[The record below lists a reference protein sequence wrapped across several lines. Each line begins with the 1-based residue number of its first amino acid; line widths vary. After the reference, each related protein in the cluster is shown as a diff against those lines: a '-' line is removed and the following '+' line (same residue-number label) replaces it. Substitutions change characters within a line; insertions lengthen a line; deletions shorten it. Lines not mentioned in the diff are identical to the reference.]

1 MANNLE
7 FLKGVIQEMKDN
19 NLYGTLPVMESP
31 QGPKV
36 TMGGK
41 EYISLSSNSYLNLT
55 NHPRLKAAAQEM
67 LETYGVGTGAVRQI
81 AGTID
86 IHNKVE
92 EKLAKFKDTPSA
104 LLFVAGIAANRG
116 TIQALMEKGDVI
128 ISDELN
134 HGSII
139 DGVRLTKADRKIY
152 PHSDMDG
159 LKKALEE
166 SKGANKTLVVTDG
179 VFSMDGDI
187 AKLDQIVELT
197 EQYGAITMVD
207 DAHGDG
213 VLGKDGRGIISHY
226 KLEGRVDIDMG
237 TLSKA
242 FGCLGGYIA
251 GVPELRDYMTNRAR
265 SFIFTTS
272 LPPAVIGAISAVI
285 DVVQEEPEH
294 LKNLWDNGNYL
305 KKELSALGFNTG
317 HSETPITPVIVGDGK
332 NANEL
337 AAGLI
342 GEGIFTKPIVYPLVA
357 KDKARIRVMVNSG
370 HTREDLDYCV
380 QKFGEIGKRLGI
392 IK

>member
-1 MANNLE
+1 MANHLA
-7 FLKGVIQEMKDN
+7 FLQDKIKDMKDN
-19 NLYGTLPVMESP
+19 NLYGALPVMESP
-31 QGPKV
+31 QGPRV
-36 TMGGK
+36 IMNGK
-41 EYISLSSNSYLNLT
+41 EVISLSSNSYLNLT
-55 NHPRLKAAAQEM
+55 SHPRMKQAAQEM
-67 LETYGVGTGAVRQI
+67 LEKYGVGTGAVRQI
-81 AGTID
+81 AGTIT
-86 IHNKVE
+86 IHNEVE
-92 EKLAKFKDTPSA
+92 EKLAKYKGTESA
-104 LLFVAGIAANRG
+104 LIFVAGIAANRG

-166 SKGANKTLVVTDG
+166 SKGANNTLVVTDG

-187 AKLDQIVELT
+187 AKLPEIAELA
-197 EQYGAITMVD
+197 EEYGAITMVD

-213 VLGKDGRGIISHY
+213 VLGKDGSGIISHFNLHG
-226 KLEGRVDIDMG
+226 KIDIDMG

-272 LPPAVIGAISAVI
+272 LPPAVIGAISAVLDI
-285 DVVQEEPEH
+285 VQDEPEH

-305 KKELSALGFNTG
+305 KKELSGLGFDTG
-317 HSETPITPVIVGDGK
+317 HSETPITPVIVGTGE
-332 NANEL
+332 NANNL
-337 AAGLI
+337 AAELMK
-342 GEGIFTKPIVYPLVA
+342 EGIFAKPIVYPLVE
-357 KDKARIRVMVNSG
+357 KDKARIRVMVNAG
-370 HTREDLDYCV
+370 HTREDLDYCI
-380 QKFGEIGKRLGI
+380 QKFGEIGKKLAI
-392 IK
+392 L